1 MFFNNS
7 ERKGVTILIILI
19 LILLL
24 LPRFIIHLI
33 SNENSP
39 ASKNNITRVYN
50 SQTEQKRKSSILKNK
65 KTNKQDLKSKSHI
78 ETNQKETSSTL
89 KIKVRNKKNSQN
101 KSYLETESYK
111 NNLYN
116 KNFKETYREDYNND
130 FNNDSKDNFKEDY
143 KEGKGLKSKFLKKTY
158 YKKRIYPI
166 NTRKYDSFKIELN
179 SADTN
184 SLIKIKGI
192 GKYYASKIINYRQ
205 RLGGFIDLN
214 QLEDINMQYLDLAV
228 IKAHLYINKSL
239 IIKKD
244 LNALSFKEIL
254 KHPYL
259 DYNDVVLI
267 FQARKAYNKI
277 SVHLLLEKG
286 ILIKPKIERIQPYF
300 K

>member
-24 LPRFIIHLI
+24 LPRFIIHFTPSKDSTV
-33 SNENSP
+33 SN
-39 ASKNNITRVYN
+39 NNVPNIYN
-50 SQTEQKRKSSILKNK
+50 SQTEQKEISSILKNK
-65 KTNKQDLKSKSHI
+65 VTNKKKSQSKLQLEKEPYKKS
-78 ETNQKETSSTL
+78 L
-89 KIKVRNKKNSQN
+89 YKK
-101 KSYLETESYK
+101 
-111 NNLYN
+111 
-116 KNFKETYREDYNND
+116 DYE
-130 FNNDSKDNFKEDY
+130 EDY
-143 KEGKGLKSKFLKKTY
+143 KKKKGSKSKFFNKIN

-179 SADTN
+179 TADTN

-192 GKYYASKIINYRQ
+192 GKYYASKIINYRH

-214 QLEDINMQYLDLAV
+214 QLEDINMQYLDIAT
-228 IKAHLYINKSL
+228 IRAHLYINKNL

-259 DYNDVVLI
+259 DYNDVILI
-267 FQARKAYNKI
+267 FQAKKEYKEI
-277 SVHLLLEKG
+277 SVQILLQKG
-286 ILIKPKIERIQPYF
+286 ILIKSKIKQIQPYF